1 MKNKNLTTGIIIVAI
16 IVIVTI
22 SAAYYQN
29 TKTNSISLPNSANEF
44 AEDMQNSSNESDNYT
59 NGIYEATGNYI
70 SPGGAEQIGVSITL
84 EEGVIVDS
92 NVEVLADRDISLEMQ
107 EDFAANYKSF
117 VLGKSIDEVELTKV
131 SGSSLTP
138 NGFNDAIEKIKVQA
152 RS

>member
-29 TKTNSISLPNSANEF
+29 TQSQSASLPTSTSEIADENNIRNNKVSEY
-44 AEDMQNSSNESDNYT
+44 ES
-59 NGIYEATGNYI
+59 GVYEVTGDYI
-70 SPGGAEQIGVSITL
+70 SPGGAEQIGVIITL
-84 EEGVIVDS
+84 EDGVVVDAS
-92 NVEVLADRDISLEMQ
+92 VEVLAEREISVEMQ
-107 EDFAANYKSF
+107 EDFAANYQPL
-117 VLGKSIDEVELTKV
+117 VLGKNIDEINLSKV

-138 NGFNDAIEKIKVQA
+138 IGFNDALEKVKEQA